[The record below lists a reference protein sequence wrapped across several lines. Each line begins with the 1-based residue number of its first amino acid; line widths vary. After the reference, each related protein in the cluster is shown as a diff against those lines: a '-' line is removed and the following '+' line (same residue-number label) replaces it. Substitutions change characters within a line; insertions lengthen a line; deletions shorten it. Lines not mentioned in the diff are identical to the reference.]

1 MSPQQVSP
9 DCEGGWRLAGEG
21 ASLMSGSAPGSP
33 LMSLTGS
40 SSEEAGGENTVQAD
54 KVGQPTLWTVS

>member
-1 MSPQQVSP
+1 MEEV
-9 DCEGGWRLAGEG
+9 EVEVVAARREG